1 MIMKNLVFIW
11 FKDILDWFG
20 FLFILEWFMKL
31 FVNCF
36 CCSWGNGF
44 WKGLFLEL
52 FVFIL
57 VVWENVVLIL
67 CVIVF
72 KVIDWVVEL
81 GLFIDFIKVL
91 LLVSM
96 FILSELL
103 LYWVVICSFVFFV
116 ILFCNVEFIV
126 DIGRDDDGVGFKLIF
141 LRWRLLDEVSGV
153 VGVGVLFVLIGIWG
167 GDDKELF
174 IVGFLIDVKVV
185 NDGLLGL
192 DMLIVEEMVL
202 VLSVEFVLFDRG
214 IFDWRI
220 CCKFEVVF
228 EILVV
233 VLLLVRLLELGI
245 IVGLLSLLGKLVF
258 RFFIN
263 F

>member
-1 MIMKNLVFIW
+1 M
-11 FKDILDWFG
+11 DWFG
-20 FLFILEWFMKL
+20 FLFILGWLMKL

-36 CCSWGNGF
+36 CCSWGSEF
-44 WKGLFLEL
+44 WNGLFLEL
-52 FVFIL
+52 FMFIL
-57 VVWENVVLIL
+57 VWENVVLLL

-72 KVIDWVVEL
+72 KVIDWVVEF
-81 GLFIDFIKVL
+81 GLFIDVINVL

-116 ILFCNVEFIV
+116 LFCKVEFIV
-126 DIGRDDDGVGFKLIF
+126 DNGKDDDGVGFKLIF
-141 LRWRLLDEVSGV
+141 IRWRLLDEVSGV
-153 VGVGVLFVLIGIWG
+153 VGVGVLFVFIGIWG

-174 IVGFLIDVKVV
+174 IVGFLVEVKVV
-185 NDGLLGL
+185 NDGLLGF
-192 DMLIVEEMVL
+192 DMLIVVVMVL
-202 VLSVEFVLFDRG
+202 EFSVEFVLFDRE

-220 CCKFEVVF
+220 CCKFELLFV
-228 EILVV
+228 ILVD
-233 VLLLVRLLELGI
+233 LLLVRLLELGI
-245 IVGLLSLLGKLVF
+245 ILGLLSLLGKLVF

>member
-1 MIMKNLVFIW
+1 M
-11 FKDILDWFG
+11 
-20 FLFILEWFMKL
+20 
-31 FVNCF
+31 
-36 CCSWGNGF
+36 
-44 WKGLFLEL
+44 
-52 FVFIL
+52 
-57 VVWENVVLIL
+57 
-67 CVIVF
+67 
-72 KVIDWVVEL
+72 
-81 GLFIDFIKVL
+81 
-91 LLVSM
+91 
-96 FILSELL
+96 
-103 LYWVVICSFVFFV
+103 
-116 ILFCNVEFIV
+116 
-126 DIGRDDDGVGFKLIF
+126 
-141 LRWRLLDEVSGV
+141 
-153 VGVGVLFVLIGIWG
+153 
-167 GDDKELF
+167 F